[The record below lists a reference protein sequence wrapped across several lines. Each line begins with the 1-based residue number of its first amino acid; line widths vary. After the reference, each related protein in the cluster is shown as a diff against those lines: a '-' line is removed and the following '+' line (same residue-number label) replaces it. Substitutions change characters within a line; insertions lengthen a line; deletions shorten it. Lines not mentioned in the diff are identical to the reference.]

1 MIPLSS
7 VLRAL
12 NRGLLALAAAL
23 AAVSAAAHTD
33 APTPRET
40 DPGRRIVFP
49 DTAEGMTLVVDLH
62 THSVFSDGHVW
73 PSVRVGEAIADGLD
87 AVAITEHLEWQPHL
101 DDIPHRFTFR
111 VLNALVAPDQH
122 PEVAFSVAIAEA
134 APGPG

>member
-1 MIPLSS
+1 
-7 VLRAL
+7 
-12 NRGLLALAAAL
+12 
-23 AAVSAAAHTD
+23 
-33 APTPRET
+33 
-40 DPGRRIVFP
+40 
-49 DTAEGMTLVVDLH
+49 MTLVVDLH